1 MNIGDY
7 ITSGILQDYCL
18 GLLTNEEEKKVEI
31 MCIEFPEVSKELQ
44 VLRLA
49 IEKYANTDATWQRE
63 ALRLKVWKE
72 VKKLWE
78 EQS

>member
-18 GLLTNEEEKKVEI
+18 GLLTTEEEKKVEI
-31 MCIEFPEVSKELQ
+31 MCSEFPEVSKELQ
-44 VLRLA
+44 LLRLA
-49 IEKYANTDATWQRE
+49 IEKYANSDATWQRE
-63 ALRLKVWKE
+63 VLRMTVWKE

-78 EQS
+78 KKP